1 LEGNRFL
8 QPGDTVALEAGPL
21 GRLEN
26 RVV

>member
-26 RVV
+26 SIV